1 MKRLFSYWLEGGV
14 RMNPGFLQ
22 KSNDSCKYYCCAELT
37 CGFFLEKRNF
47 MIMDKDLI
55 LRERLAVQRTI
66 LANQTT
72 FLAFLRTSMYFLVAG
87 VSINSLIDIREGLFI
102 EIAFIVVSALLLLI
116 GILNFSIHKRKI
128 KESEK
133 HIGDYKIEFLDE
145 E

>member
-1 MKRLFSYWLEGGV
+1 
-14 RMNPGFLQ
+14 
-22 KSNDSCKYYCCAELT
+22 
-37 CGFFLEKRNF
+37 
-47 MIMDKDLI
+47 MDKDLI

-133 HIGDYKIEFLDE
+133 HIGDYKMEFLDE